1 MKTIV
6 RLDKYLADMG
16 VGTRSEVKEKVR
28 KGRVEVNGQ
37 VVRQADVKVDTN
49 ADIICFD
56 GERVGYVHYEY
67 YMLHKPAGVI
77 SATEDKHATTVVDLI
92 DSKKRKDLFPVGRL
106 DKDTEGLL
114 LITNDGELTH
124 QLLSPKKH
132 VSKIYYAKINGRV
145 TKKDIAQFS
154 KGLIVDDTLT
164 AMPANLTILKS
175 DEESEILLEIQEGKF
190 HQVKRM
196 FEAVGKEVTYLKRMT
211 MGPLTLDETLE
222 KGAYRELTDDEI
234 SSLKNVGSTPISL
247 MIPKDIKAVIF
258 DLDGTLIDSMWL
270 WKQVDI
276 DYLARFGHAMPD
288 NLQEEIAGIS
298 VTQTAHYF
306 QNRFGINDPVEKMI
320 NDWNEMAWD
329 KYAKEVVLKR
339 GALDFLKLLK
349 KNNIACAIATSNT
362 KALTQMILHET
373 KIEEYFDCIL
383 TGEDV
388 QKGKPDP
395 DIYIEVSKRLQIN
408 SSQCLVFEDIPHG
421 IMAAKAA
428 GMMCY
433 GIEDDYSKKDYTQ
446 KIRLSDGYIN
456 DYYDLIQR

>member
-37 VVRQADVKVDTN
+37 VVRQADMKVDTN
-49 ADIICFD
+49 ADVICFD

-77 SATEDKHATTVVDLI
+77 SATEDKHATTVIDLI

-114 LITNDGELTH
+114 LITNDGDLTH

-145 TKKDIAQFS
+145 TKKDVAMFS
-154 KGLIVDDTLT
+154 KGLVVDDTLT
-164 AMPANLTILKS
+164 AMPADLTIITS
-175 DEESEILLEIQEGKF
+175 GDESEVLLEIQEGKF

-211 MGPLTLDETLE
+211 MGPLTLDDSLE
-222 KGAYRELTDDEI
+222 KGAYRELTEDEI
-234 SSLKNVGSTPISL
+234 LALKNVGSTAATLSL
-247 MIPKDIKAVIF
+247 PKDIKAVIF

-276 DYLARFGHAMPD
+276 DYLARFGHEMPD

-306 QNRFGINDPVEKMI
+306 QNRFGITDSVEKMI
-320 NDWNEMAWD
+320 DDWNEMAWD
-329 KYAKEVVLKR
+329 KYSQEVALKR
-339 GALDFLKLLK
+339 GALEFLKLLK
-349 KNNIACAIATSNT
+349 KNHITCAIATSNT
-362 KALTQMILHET
+362 KALTQMVLKAT
-373 KIEEYFDCIL
+373 KIEDYFDCIL

-388 QKGKPDP
+388 HKGKPDP
-395 DIYIEVSKRLQIN
+395 DIYIEASKRLDIDPAH
-408 SSQCLVFEDIPHG
+408 CLVFEDIPYG

-433 GIEDDYSKKDYTQ
+433 GIEDDYSKKDYDE
-446 KIRLSDGYIN
+446 KARLSDGYIN
-456 DYYDLIQR
+456 DYFDLIKR

>member
-49 ADIICFD
+49 SDIICFD

-77 SATEDKHATTVVDLI
+77 SATEDKHATTVIDLI

-114 LITNDGELTH
+114 LITNDGDLTH

-145 TKKDIAQFS
+145 TKKDVAMFS
-154 KGLIVDDTLT
+154 KGLVVDETLT
-164 AMPANLTILKS
+164 AMPANLTIIKS
-175 DEESEILLEIQEGKF
+175 AEESEVLLEIQEGKF

-211 MGPLTLDETLE
+211 MGPLTLDESLE
-222 KGAYRELTDDEI
+222 KGAYRELTEDEI
-234 SSLKNVGSTPISL
+234 FALKNVGSISATL
-247 MIPKDIKAVIF
+247 SLPKDVKAVIF

-276 DYLARFGHAMPD
+276 DYLARFGHEMPD

-306 QNRFGINDPVEKMI
+306 QNRFGITDSVEKMI
-320 NDWNEMAWD
+320 DDWNEMAWD
-329 KYAKEVVLKR
+329 KYSQEVALKR
-339 GALDFLKLLK
+339 GALEFLKLLK
-349 KNNIACAIATSNT
+349 KNHIACAIATSNT
-362 KALTQMILHET
+362 KALTQMVLKAT
-373 KIEEYFDCIL
+373 QIEDYFDCIL

-388 QKGKPDP
+388 HKGKPDP
-395 DIYIEVSKRLQIN
+395 DIYIEVSKRLGIN
-408 SSQCLVFEDIPHG
+408 PAQCLVFEDIPYG

-433 GIEDDYSKKDYTQ
+433 GIEDDYSSNDYEEKT
-446 KIRLSDGYIN
+446 RLSDGYIN
-456 DYYDLIQR
+456 DYFDLIKR